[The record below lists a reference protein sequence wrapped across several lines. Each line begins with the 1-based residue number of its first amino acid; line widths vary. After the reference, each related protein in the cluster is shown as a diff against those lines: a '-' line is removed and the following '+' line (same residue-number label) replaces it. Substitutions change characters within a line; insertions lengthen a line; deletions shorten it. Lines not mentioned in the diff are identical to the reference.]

1 MSRNLDCAVD
11 CKYCIVSRTASK
23 SSEWKY
29 KNIGFNNSTI
39 FIGRFINDKPLEN
52 LGIDFS
58 LLANDIVGLGI
69 VDCFDMRYFD
79 DLKFMI
85 DNLDNFKIKKLVLI
99 SKLPINSDILDL
111 IKEKR
116 VVVAYSLT
124 GLDKYNI
131 ENTTTKDRLKSLE
144 RLLSNNI
151 DCLALIQPYI
161 HGASDLSFLSDLKN
175 IGVNYVAC
183 KGFTYNKFKMP
194 ELHKSSIDSDILS
207 LYENSSE
214 KEVFIGLDYVK
225 TEINKFGLE
234 YVDFKEYIARNTNGL
249 YKLSRE
255 DAIKSVDRV
264 FNYLSDKITICS
276 SSDSLDEIRLN
287 AIKSRMA

>member
-23 SSEWKY
+23 SSEWNY

-85 DNLDNFKIKKLVLI
+85 NNLDNFKIKKLVLI
-99 SKLPINSDILDL
+99 SKIPINNNILDI
-111 IKEKR
+111 IKGNR

-144 RLLSNNI
+144 KLVSNNI

-183 KGFTYNKFKMP
+183 KGFTYNKSKMP
-194 ELHKSSIDSDILS
+194 ELHKSGIDSDILS

-214 KEVFIGLDYVK
+214 KELFIGLGYVK
-225 TEINKFGLE
+225 T
-234 YVDFKEYIARNTNGL
+234 R
-249 YKLSRE
+249 
-255 DAIKSVDRV
+255 
-264 FNYLSDKITICS
+264 IC
-276 SSDSLDEIRLN
+276 RL
-287 AIKSRMA
+287 

>member
-23 SSEWKY
+23 SSEWNY

-85 DNLDNFKIKKLVLI
+85 NNLDNFKIKKLVLI
-99 SKLPINSDILDL
+99 SKIPINNDILDL

-124 GLDKYNI
+124 GLDKYHL
-131 ENTTTKDRLKSLE
+131 ENTTTKDRLE
-144 RLLSNNI
+144 TR
-151 DCLALIQPYI
+151 
-161 HGASDLSFLSDLKN
+161 
-175 IGVNYVAC
+175 
-183 KGFTYNKFKMP
+183 
-194 ELHKSSIDSDILS
+194 
-207 LYENSSE
+207 
-214 KEVFIGLDYVK
+214 
-225 TEINKFGLE
+225 EISK
-234 YVDFKEYIARNTNGL
+234 
-249 YKLSRE
+249 
-255 DAIKSVDRV
+255 
-264 FNYLSDKITICS
+264 
-276 SSDSLDEIRLN
+276 
-287 AIKSRMA
+287 

>member
-23 SSEWKY
+23 SIEWNY

-52 LGIDFS
+52 LGIDFN

-85 DNLDNFKIKKLVLI
+85 NNLDNFKIKKLALI
-99 SKLPINSDILDL
+99 SKIPINNDILGI
-111 IKEKR
+111 IKGSR

-124 GLDKYNI
+124 GLDKYHI
-131 ENTTTKDRLKSLE
+131 ENTTTKERLKSLE
-144 RLLSNNI
+144 RLVSNDI

-161 HGASDLSFLSDLKN
+161 HGASDLSFLRDLKN

-183 KGFTYNKFKMP
+183 KGFTYNKSKMP
-194 ELHKSSIDSDILS
+194 ELHKSGIDSDILS

-214 KEVFIGLDYVK
+214 KEVFIGLEYVK
-225 TEINKFGLE
+225 AEINKFGLE

-249 YKLSRE
+249 YRLSRE

-264 FNYLSDKITICS
+264 FSYLNDKITICS

-287 AIKSRMA
+287 AIKRRMA